1 MHGIPEGNTVGGILA
16 HAHDRLHLCHG
27 TEGAKAITR
36 AWLQERLQLAL
47 PELDQQL
54 VIDPGP
60 LRRLLQDLDRLTAGE
75 PLQYVLGQVHF
86 HGLDLAVDPRVL
98 IPRPETEELVDLI
111 IRSLTFDP
119 RAIVDVGTGSGCIA
133 LALKRAFPRA
143 SVMGIDASA
152 DALDVARA
160 NGISNGL
167 TVEWALVDALGTGL
181 VPRFAKAFSAPGNV
195 VVSNPPY
202 VPLRDKAGMEP
213 HVVDHEPHLA
223 LFVADAD
230 PHIFYRA
237 IASAAATT
245 MNQGDE
251 LWFEGHYLQLPQT
264 AQVVKQA
271 GFANPLMIDDLSGN
285 HRFIR
290 ACK

>member
-1 MHGIPEGNTVGGILA
+1 MSIGSGTATIDVILTA
-16 HAHDRLHLCHG
+16 GRQRLLPLHG

-36 AWLQERLQLAL
+36 AWLQERLQLAM
-47 PELDQQL
+47 PELDRQRVINAHLLHQL
-54 VIDPGP
+54 A
-60 LRRLLQDLDRLTAGE
+60 QDLDRLAAGE
-75 PLQYVLGQVHF
+75 PLQYILGRVHF

-98 IPRPETEELVDLI
+98 IPRPETEELVERI
-111 IRSLTFDP
+111 IRSLSFDP

-143 SVMGIDASA
+143 TVLGIDASK
-152 DALDVARA
+152 DALDVSRA
-160 NGISNGL
+160 NGISTGL
-167 TVEWALVDALGTGL
+167 TVEWALVDALGPGL
-181 VPRFAKAFSAPGNV
+181 SARFAKAFSAPGNV